1 MGQCN
6 IRAQHPFLRKTSG
19 WFICRS
25 SRKSYTTHYAFKPRI
40 IIPKHPLRR
49 LANISFVPIK
59 GNRILLFAKY
69 FEEIRSYLPY
79 LHLSI
84 HEIRS
89 DHRVGPVLWSFN
101 GSVDGHFDTNDLELI
116 KSAENA
122 LGITFGVQFDDHWKL
137 FNIST
142 THTDTLDNFSLIE
155 SGRVDF
161 NLELNLKPE
170 RGSSFGLSQ
179 ISCSHVEL
187 ALMCSPS
194 HTIPWQAHS
203 SKHIFGGRAATQR
216 NDWHSLFGFW
226 WHKQCELFLCNTHVH
241 SLSRVPRCIYY
252 LPCTKTCIFCRWV
265 QVCYGYELWC
275 SGCLGYPKQSSLE
288 DIHGRLQVRPWWPA
302 YTIPSIQQW
311 KFRKRS
317 AGICKGTS
325 EVHILISP
333 PLNEFLAP
341 KFPPSWNHSCHQC
354 DDGWDGGNS
363 SLKARRTYNVPRS
376 GGAFLRSNRENSVRW
391 T

>member
-1 MGQCN
+1 M
-6 IRAQHPFLRKTSG
+6 
-19 WFICRS
+19 
-25 SRKSYTTHYAFKPRI
+25 SYTTHDAFKPRI
-40 IIPKHPLRR
+40 IIPKHPLQR
-49 LANISFVPIK
+49 LANISFIPIK

-79 LHLSI
+79 LHLLI

-89 DHRVGPVLWSFN
+89 DNRVGPVLWSFN
-101 GSVDGHFDTNDLELI
+101 GSVDGHFNTNDLELI

-194 HTIPWQAHS
+194 HIIP
-203 SKHIFGGRAATQR
+203 
-216 NDWHSLFGFW
+216 
-226 WHKQCELFLCNTHVH
+226 
-241 SLSRVPRCIYY
+241 
-252 LPCTKTCIFCRWV
+252 
-265 QVCYGYELWC
+265 
-275 SGCLGYPKQSSLE
+275 
-288 DIHGRLQVRPWWPA
+288 
-302 YTIPSIQQW
+302 
-311 KFRKRS
+311 
-317 AGICKGTS
+317 
-325 EVHILISP
+325 
-333 PLNEFLAP
+333 
-341 KFPPSWNHSCHQC
+341 
-354 DDGWDGGNS
+354 
-363 SLKARRTYNVPRS
+363 
-376 GGAFLRSNRENSVRW
+376 
-391 T
+391 